1 VKTAGKT
8 AIVLVVLLAAAPA
21 PADLDGVTGAEPPAT
36 PPGWLLPP
44 PAVQLEMDAELIPVG
59 KGAVFVP
66 AMSEAAAEP
75 PYLVLDLQGEVVTR
89 SPTGSKTIL
98 APGRYQV
105 KVGSGVEEQ
114 MMTHQVTVHEGHSTL
129 VEPDW
134 AGMIVRVVDEHGTQ
148 IRGTYEIFALPSGED
163 FGLGLGADETRGET
177 LRTWLLPPGRYM
189 LVRSG
194 ETPRARTDF
203 LTVRL
208 EPGELTH
215 FTLVQD
221 EEGNFEGGGVV
232 DRWEGRTEIE
242 NWRLGLIVGGDALW
256 NRNDHVPGRSSG
268 NSVSFNAFVDFSIRY
283 LDPDHLAYFRL
294 QVDEGGQAF
303 QEIGEG
309 FGGLD
314 LSKTID
320 EVDLDAIY
328 TYRLLSWLGPYVRFG
343 LNTNLFPGFRRFN
356 DPYPTVVLLDSE
368 QREIERRDGENGRGV
383 RELRLAESF
392 DPLELKEGLG
402 VSFDL
407 SPSLILDLHLRLGVG
422 ARHNFIRSLLIEE
435 REEQNTED
443 PTRKVLYFVEAEP
456 SHLLG
461 AEATLIGSARLTRWV
476 LIDTELDTL
485 VPFYASAGNRDPVV
499 NWKNT
504 ISLRLVSFASVA
516 YVVKLDYNKQL
527 SDYLQFEQRVL
538 LRFTF
543 DIL

>member
-1 VKTAGKT
+1 MPRLHVPGLA
-8 AIVLVVLLAAAPA
+8 LVALVALGAPAAAQV
-21 PADLDGVTGAEPPAT
+21 DGLTGAEPPQT
-36 PPGWLLPP
+36 PPGWLQPSGQ
-44 PAVQLEMDAELIPVG
+44 VQLDMDPELVPVG

-66 AMSEAAAEP
+66 AMSESAAEP
-75 PYLVLDLQGEVVTR
+75 PYVILDENDEVVAR
-89 SPTGSKTIL
+89 SPVGKKTVLSPGSYK
-98 APGRYQV
+98 V
-105 KVGSGVEEQ
+105 KVGSGVEGQ
-114 MMTHQVTVHEGHSTL
+114 MLTHRVEVHEAHTTL

-134 AGMIVRVVDEHGTQ
+134 AGMIVRVVDEHGVQ
-148 IRGTYEIFALPSGED
+148 IRGSYEIFALPDGED

-189 LVRSG
+189 IVRSG

-203 LTVRL
+203 VTVRL
-208 EPGELTH
+208 EAGELVS

-221 EEGNFEGGGVV
+221 EEGNFKGGGVV
-232 DRWEGRTEIE
+232 DRWEGRTEIK

-283 LDPDHLAYFRL
+283 LDPNHLAYLRL

-303 QEIGEG
+303 QEIGED

-328 TYRLLSWLGPYVRFG
+328 TYRLLTWLGPYVRVG
-343 LNTNLFPGFRRFN
+343 LNTNLFPGLRRFA
-356 DPYPTVVLLDSE
+356 DPYPDIIVLNHDLVEIDRHLRAE
-368 QREIERRDGENGRGV
+368 Q
-383 RELRLAESF
+383 LKLAEPF
-392 DPLELKEGLG
+392 DPLEVKEGLG

-407 SPSLILDLHLRLGVG
+407 SPSLILDLHLRVGMG
-422 ARHNFIRSLLIEE
+422 ARHNFVRSLLIEDSA
-435 REEQNTED
+435 EQAPDD
-443 PTRKVLYFVEAEP
+443 PTRKILTFVRTDP
-456 SHLLG
+456 SHLIG

-485 VPFYASAGNRDPVV
+485 IPFYAVEGVKDPVV

-527 SDYLQFEQRVL
+527 SDFLQFEQRVL